1 MILEYFFESY
11 MHQDWRK
18 DYASSFDAV
27 AAFDVEEK
35 SEIKKEFVGAL
46 LLLLEDGEL
55 PNDMINKFGGNF
67 QPDSEGMTT
76 DAWVK
81 KVIDSIHVER

>member
-1 MILEYFFESY
+1 
-11 MHQDWRK
+11 
-18 DYASSFDAV
+18 
-27 AAFDVEEK
+27 
-35 SEIKKEFVGAL
+35 
-46 LLLLEDGEL
+46 LLEDGEL

-81 KVIDSIHVER
+81 KVIDSIHVT